1 MFDIPLLD
9 DEYREAFFYLLDEMD
24 RVRFCLDT
32 NIPWYPQDQDKLDKA
47 LKVYRRW
54 RPDPG
59 KNPILD
65 FPWPKPGEIP
75 KVPGD
80 YLRSTDEEKNKIR
93 AFIDKHEGPET
104 DPLTEMI
111 VQLAKDLIQEVH

>member
-1 MFDIPLLD
+1 VENDITYPP
-9 DEYREAFFYLLDEMD
+9 AFFYKMETINVLIIKMYCWSD
-24 RVRFCLDT
+24 
-32 NIPWYPQDQDKLDKA
+32 A
-47 LKVYRRW
+47 LSRNKERAFVT
-54 RPDPG
+54 DPG
-59 KNPILD
+59 NSPILD

-80 YLRSTDEEKNKIR
+80 YLRPKGEEKDKVR

-111 VQLAKDLIQEVH
+111 VQLAKD